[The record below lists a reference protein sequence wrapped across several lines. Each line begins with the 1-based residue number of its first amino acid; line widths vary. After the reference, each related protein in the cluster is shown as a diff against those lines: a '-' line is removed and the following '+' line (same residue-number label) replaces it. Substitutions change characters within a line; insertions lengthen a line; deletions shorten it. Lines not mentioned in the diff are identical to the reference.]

1 MTKGKR
7 DRFWRP
13 FEPKAPPEMCGWKR
27 DVDPGV
33 DVVASIVNQNV
44 SDLVRSDTQKA
55 AQVARDR
62 LTVAEIERTRQALKS
77 GADVSAKIDERMR
90 KHGGVIRR

>member
-1 MTKGKR
+1 MTKKKS

-44 SDLVRSDTQKA
+44 SDLVRTDAHKA
-55 AQVARDR
+55 AQAAKDKAAVGQ
-62 LTVAEIERTRQALKS
+62 IERMTQALKV
-77 GADVSAKIDERMR
+77 GAETSAKLDESWR
-90 KHGGVIRR
+90 KHTGRLKR